1 MQFEDRSLA
10 PYQGQE
16 PYIFLSYSHRNAEAA
31 AETIRWL
38 KAAGFRVWYDEGV
51 IPATQWDE
59 NIAQAIEN
67 CDYLIALISE
77 AYLSSANC
85 LDELNYARDQNIPM
99 LLVYLEDVSLPSG
112 LAMRLGR
119 LLAIHRYRYDNP
131 AAFYAK
137 VVRSKGIGICGDGR
151 FEEEE
156 EDEDDSLPE
165 DGLWSGETEH
175 RQDTRRSVFRPIF
188 LFLLA
193 LAVAFAAFLLLRGWA
208 GERIH
213 AIFGAGDS
221 GYTETL
227 PAPDPTPYPPPE
239 TSAEIEIEVT
249 PTPEPS
255 ESPEPTPSPSPSA
268 EVTPTP
274 LPEPTVTP
282 SSDGTVTVVV
292 PEPSSAVM
300 PDPTPTVI
308 PEVIP
313 TEVPAEE
320 TQGPSSDPAAP
331 AGESPSQSPDPV
343 APTGESSSQTPDAAA
358 PSETA
363 GPAETPEASPTP
375 TPEASPTPTP
385 AASPKT

>member
-85 LDELNYARDQNIPM
+85 LDELNYARDQSIPL

-165 DGLWSGETEH
+165 DGLWSGETEY
-175 RQDTRRSVFRPIF
+175 RQDARRSVFRPVF

-213 AIFGAGDS
+213 AIFGMGDS

-249 PTPEPS
+249 PTPEAS
-255 ESPEPTPSPSPSA
+255 ESPEPTPSPSPSPEA
-268 EVTPTP
+268 APTP
-274 LPEPTVTP
+274 LPEATVTP
-282 SSDGTVTVVV
+282 SPDGTVTVVV
-292 PEPSSAVM
+292 PEPSSVIT

-308 PEVIP
+308 PETMP
-313 TEVPAEE
+313 TESPAAETPEQSPEPTAPTEE
-320 TQGPSSDPAAP
+320 TAA
-331 AGESPSQSPDPV
+331 
-343 APTGESSSQTPDAAA
+343 QTPE
-358 PSETA
+358 PTA
-363 GPAETPEASPTP
+363 PAETAAPEASPTP

-385 AASPKT
+385 EVSPTPTPEVSPKT